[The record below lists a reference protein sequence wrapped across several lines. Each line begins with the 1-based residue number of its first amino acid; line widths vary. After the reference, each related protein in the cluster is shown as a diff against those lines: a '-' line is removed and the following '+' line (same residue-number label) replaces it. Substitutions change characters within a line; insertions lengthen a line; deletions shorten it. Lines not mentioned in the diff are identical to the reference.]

1 VETQYPAQEIAFRYQ
16 LGAAVATKKPA
27 VTILVNGGEQSRAEL
42 LQSVRLGWPIIV
54 LSGTGQLADEI
65 AALHQDRPDFIA
77 EPALAEIM
85 ADGNISVFPVDGEI
99 EELERLIHRQLRG
112 DNTLKLAW
120 GQFAA
125 YDQNANRQQKS
136 FRRLQFWIIIFGVLG
151 TLLALLQTSLELQIK
166 DARLVKQQ
174 LIDLG
179 QPQERTWSN
188 FFFSPC
194 QSALK
199 PPEEKA
205 KKRPEE
211 QRKNVQNLIQK
222 TDCVTKLLV
231 RHGWEK
237 DFTSST
243 WFVGTL
249 KWLIVAIPV
258 LITILIAVSNRFN
271 AGQKWIW
278 LRSTAETLKSEIFRY
293 RTQAGI
299 YHAEQCQ
306 ETSRETKL
314 AEKIQDLNNHL
325 IQTEVNM
332 SALRSYQGPLPPQY
346 STAENDDGLSVLSP
360 ERYLKT
366 RLEDQL
372 DYYVGKTERLER
384 QLYRLQWGTY
394 ILGGVGTF
402 IAAYGWELWIA
413 LTTGLVAALTTYLGY
428 QQVEERLRKY
438 NQAAMTL
445 TNVRNWW
452 AALSV
457 QEQAQPE
464 NIDKLVSET
473 EEALGREF
481 SEWTQKMQ
489 ETLMALKEKQAKAAE
504 KAKAQLNAK
513 TENALVSPQAQFPGR
528 SPGL

>member
-1 VETQYPAQEIAFRYQ
+1 M
-16 LGAAVATKKPA
+16 
-27 VTILVNGGEQSRAEL
+27 
-42 LQSVRLGWPIIV
+42 

-65 AALHQDRPDFIA
+65 AVLHQDRPDFIA

-120 GQFAA
+120 GQFAV

-136 FRRLQFWIIIFGVLG
+136 FRRIQFWIIIFGVLG
-151 TLLALLQTSLELQIK
+151 TLLALLQASLDLEVRQAEQLKLAKQLIAMASNGEQTNTTASNKNPPCCSTVKEAEQKAEKLLKTLSSEQKKGVQDGLDTIK
-166 DARLVKQQ
+166 EAGYIARLLVNNDWLKQFT
-174 LIDLG
+174 I
-179 QPQERTWSN
+179 
-188 FFFSPC
+188 
-194 QSALK
+194 
-199 PPEEKA
+199 
-205 KKRPEE
+205 
-211 QRKNVQNLIQK
+211 
-222 TDCVTKLLV
+222 LLLAFLQWV
-231 RHGWEK
+231 
-237 DFTSST
+237 
-243 WFVGTL
+243 
-249 KWLIVAIPV
+249 IVAVPV
-258 LITILIAVSNRFN
+258 IVTILIAVASRFN
-271 AGQKWIW
+271 ADQKWIW

-293 RTQAGI
+293 RTQACI
-299 YHAEQCQ
+299 YDAQLCQ

-314 AEKIQDLNNHL
+314 AEKIQGFNNHL

-332 SALRSYQGPLPPQY
+332 SALKSYQGPLPPQY
-346 STAENDDGLSVLSP
+346 STADNDDGLSTLSP

-372 DYYVGKTERLER
+372 NYYVKKTAQLER
-384 QLYRLQWGTY
+384 QWSQWQWGIY
-394 ILGGVGTF
+394 ILGGIGTLL
-402 IAAYGWELWIA
+402 AARGLELWIA

-428 QQVEERLRKY
+428 QQVEDGLRKY

-457 QEQAQPE
+457 QEQAQPK

-481 SEWTQKMQ
+481 GEWVQKMQ

-504 KAKAQLNAK
+504 KAKAQAQLNAK
-513 TENALVSPQAQFPGR
+513 TENALVSPQATAQPVKEQ
-528 SPGL
+528 S